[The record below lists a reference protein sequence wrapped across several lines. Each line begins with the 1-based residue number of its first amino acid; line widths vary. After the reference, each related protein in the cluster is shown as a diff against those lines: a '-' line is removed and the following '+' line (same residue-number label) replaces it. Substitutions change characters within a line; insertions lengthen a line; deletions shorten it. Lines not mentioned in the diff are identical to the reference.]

1 MTIVLNKKIEKKE
14 FQKIIESITSSKDS
28 KKVNTMKYC
37 GVIKLKKDALAIQK
51 EMRNE
56 WE

>member
-14 FQKIIESITSSKDS
+14 FIAILDSIPSKKES

>member
-1 MTIVLNKKIEKKE
+1 MTVVLNKKIEKKE
-14 FQKIIESITSSKDS
+14 FIAILDSITSKKESKI
-28 KKVNTMKYC
+28 VNTMKYC